1 MKRCIRLLACAP
13 LMLVTIAGCGDKAG
27 DDKAAAKDKRPDI
40 PVTVVESQLR
50 TLADYQRSVGTVVGE
65 ANPNIAAEVVGRVS
79 AVLVQAGD
87 KVARGQVLLR
97 LDDRD
102 QALQLESAKAEER
115 RLQALIAQ
123 QQRTVE
129 RYETLG
135 KDQLISREQ
144 LDESRSQRQVLDEQL
159 AAARA
164 QIAQSQHGRDKT
176 VVRSPVAGR
185 IQSRNVTV
193 GDRINPDKVL
203 FTLVSD
209 QSMRVQLPFPELV
222 ASQIRPG
229 LTVQLSSPGAPGR
242 TLTAKVSDTQPGIDA
257 VNRGFHALV
266 DLPPGAGLM
275 PGASVDA
282 RVITRVVAKAV
293 MVPEIA
299 VVLRPTG
306 KVVYLVQGNKVQERV
321 VQTGLQQDGWVE
333 ITAGLQGGER
343 IAADGAAY
351 LTNGIVVAIKP
362 ATAKESVK

>member
-1 MKRCIRLLACAP
+1 MKPSTRLLVVVP
-13 LMLVTIAGCGDKAG
+13 LMLMALSGCGDKAG
-27 DDKAAAKDKRPDI
+27 DDKAAGKDKRPDI
-40 PVTVVESQLR
+40 PVTVVESQAR
-50 TLADYQRSVGTVVGE
+50 TLMDYQRSVGSVVGE
-65 ANPNIAAEVVGRVS
+65 ANPSIAAEIAGRVS
-79 AVLVQAGD
+79 AVMVQAGD
-87 KVARGQVLLR
+87 KVTRGQVLLR

-102 QALQLESAKAEER
+102 QSLQLESAKAEER

-123 QQRTVE
+123 QQRTLE

-144 LDESRSQRQVLDEQL
+144 VDESRSQRQVLEEQL

-164 QIAQSQHGRDKT
+164 QIAQVHHGRDKT
-176 VVRSPVAGR
+176 VVRAPVSGR
-185 IQSRNVTV
+185 IQSRNVAV

-209 QSMRVQLPFPELV
+209 QAMRVHLPFPELV

-229 LTVQLSSPGAPGR
+229 LTVQLSSPTAPGR
-242 TLTAKVSDTQPGIDA
+242 TITAKVSDTQPGIEA
-257 VNRGFHALV
+257 ANRGFNALV
-266 DLPPGAGLM
+266 DLPADAGLL

-282 RVITRVVAKAV
+282 RVITRTMAKAI

-299 VVLRPTG
+299 VVLRPKG
-306 KVVYLVQGNKVQERV
+306 KMVYLIDGNKAQERL

-343 IAADGAAY
+343 VAADGAAY
-351 LTNGIVVAIKP
+351 LTQGAVVA
-362 ATAKESVK
+362 VKSAAGQEAAQ